1 MDTLQDVVP
10 NQYQY
15 LATHGSLLLPG
26 VGAVLGGRGAAGHGR
41 VGLPL
46 HPGLSE
52 LRAAAA
58 RLQGVPPDLKE
69 VHRAVHPERDVGR
82 PTTRHAHHR

>member
-1 MDTLQDVVP
+1 MVGAVSYHNTLWPV
-10 NQYQY
+10 
-15 LATHGSLLLPG
+15 
-26 VGAVLGGRGAAGHGR
+26 VGAVLGRRGAAGHGR

-52 LRAAAA
+52 LRTAAA

-69 VHRAVHPERDVGR
+69 VHRAVHPE
-82 PTTRHAHHR
+82 